1 MKRRHTIWTPL
12 FVGSALLTAFGT
24 GSCSSSKSNPVGL
37 AQGCTLNS
45 DCNDPLVCIFS
56 LCHQACTTTR
66 DCPAPEI
73 CVAAGSDKVCT
84 LPSESCTDGGSCPVG
99 LLCGSDGQCHD
110 PCTTSADCTVSG
122 QECVSRT
129 CVDASDGGVAEG
141 GGAGEGGGSG
151 EGGGLD
157 ATSESSS
164 DAPYV
169 PSDAGGALGFVAS
182 NLPPGDV
189 PTSAFADAGDGGAPS
204 VTVTTSCSNCL
215 PITPVT
221 ISQND
226 GSPADLYVLSSL
238 TVTTTATLGLTGPNP
253 VIIAVL
259 GSANIFGTLSVSAN
273 VTTAGAGGFSPGP
286 NLGPGGGQTGTGM
299 YAESGGGGAGYCGG
313 GGTAWATGGSN
324 APGGPT
330 YGNAT
335 ITPLLGGSAGG
346 SEAEAATGG
355 GGGGAIQI
363 VAGASITVGPEGVI
377 TAGGGGGEGDNQGG
391 GGSGGAILLEAPSVT
406 ITGNLAA
413 NGGGGG
419 PGGANAT
426 GNATAASGG
435 LDGAGHLVG
444 GAGSAGKTLPGGAGL
459 TNTDGS
465 LAGGGGGAGR
475 IRINTASGG
484 ATITGIVSPDPTTSC
499 VSQGKIGG

>member
-1 MKRRHTIWTPL
+1 MRRRNTIWSPL
-12 FVGSALLTAFGT
+12 FVGAALLTAFSA
-24 GSCSSSKSNPVGL
+24 GSCSSHKTNPVSL
-37 AQGCTLNS
+37 AQGCSLNS

-66 DCPAPEI
+66 DCTAPEI
-73 CVAAGSDKVCT
+73 CVAASNDKVCT
-84 LPSESCTDGGSCPVG
+84 LSSESCFDGGTCPLG
-99 LLCGSDGQCHD
+99 LLCGGDGQCHD

-122 QECVSRT
+122 QQCVART
-129 CVDASDGGVAEG
+129 CVDTGDGGLVEG
-141 GGAGEGGGSG
+141 GGTGEGGGSG
-151 EGGGLD
+151 EGGSLD

-164 DAPYV
+164 DAPFV

-182 NLPPGDV
+182 NLPPKDV
-189 PTSAFADAGDGGAPS
+189 PSNLLDAGDGGAPAA
-204 VTVTTSCSNCL
+204 TITTTCSNCL
-215 PITPVT
+215 PVMPVT

-238 TVTTTATLGLTGPNP
+238 TVDTTATLSFTGPNP

-259 GSANIFGTLSVSAN
+259 GTAGIFGTVSVSAN
-273 VTTAGAGGFSPGP
+273 QTAAVAGGFSSGP
-286 NLGPGGGQTGTGM
+286 NPGPGGGQTGIGA
-299 YAESGGGGAGYCGG
+299 YSLSGGGGGGYCGG
-313 GGTAWATGGSN
+313 GGAGWALGGSN

-335 ITPLLGGSAGG
+335 ITPLLGGSAAGG
-346 SEAEAATGG
+346 EAGSATGG

-363 VAGASITVGPEGVI
+363 VAGTSITVGPEGVV
-377 TAGGGGGEGDNQGG
+377 TAGGGGGEGSNQGG

-419 PGGANAT
+419 PAGANGS

-444 GAGSAGKTLPGGAGL
+444 GSGSAGTTLPGGAGL
-459 TNTDGS
+459 TNSDAAE
-465 LAGGGGGAGR
+465 AGGGGGAGR
-475 IRINTASGG
+475 IRINTASGS
-484 ATITGIVSPDPTTSC
+484 ATITGVVSPAPTSSC